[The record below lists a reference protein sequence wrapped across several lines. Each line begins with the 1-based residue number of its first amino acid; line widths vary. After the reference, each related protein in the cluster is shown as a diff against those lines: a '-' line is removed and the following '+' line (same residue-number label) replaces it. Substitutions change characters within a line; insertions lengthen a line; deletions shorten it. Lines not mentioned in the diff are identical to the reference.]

1 MNGDI
6 TGKCDMRSLS
16 KKYSRAFT
24 LYELVISIV
33 LFALVASLVIT
44 FITYMS
50 AFSEKNS
57 ASTQR
62 VREQLALRKEIDFWF
77 SAFDAENYTLSLERD
92 GNRLLLASDRE
103 TGESYSVTEE
113 VSDDGIK
120 TFVFTYPSVTVVG
133 EDVITGRVKCSHIS
147 AVYFTVYPEMP
158 VFTLGEGEKSLRFTI
173 NTIVKPAMYACDVVY
188 S

>member
-24 LYELVISIV
+24 LYELIISIV
-33 LFALVASLVIT
+33 LFALAASLVIT

-62 VREQLALRKEIDFWF
+62 VREQLALR
-77 SAFDAENYTLSLERD
+77 
-92 GNRLLLASDRE
+92 G
-103 TGESYSVTEE
+103 
-113 VSDDGIK
+113 
-120 TFVFTYPSVTVVG
+120 
-133 EDVITGRVKCSHIS
+133 
-147 AVYFTVYPEMP
+147 
-158 VFTLGEGEKSLRFTI
+158 LGSQALRFARQERP
-173 NTIVKPAMYACDVVY
+173 NAGSSVCFNGREQAAARVG

>member
-24 LYELVISIV
+24 LYELIISIV
-33 LFALVASLVIT
+33 LFALAASLVIT

-62 VREQLALRKEIDFWF
+62 VREQLALRKEIDFGF
-77 SAFDAENYTLSLERD
+77 PRSMQKIIRFLS
-92 GNRLLLASDRE
+92 NA
-103 TGESYSVTEE
+103 TG
-113 VSDDGIK
+113 
-120 TFVFTYPSVTVVG
+120 
-133 EDVITGRVKCSHIS
+133 TGCCS
-147 AVYFTVYPEMP
+147 
-158 VFTLGEGEKSLRFTI
+158 RR
-173 NTIVKPAMYACDVVY
+173 IVKRANRTP
-188 S
+188 